1 MMGVFVVDIK
11 PIFLV
16 FLISCQNDAK
26 STVISYIAIEAVT
39 HLSFEFLKQNTSA
52 APLLLTFHFF
62 DRSGGY
68 AKDLVHVLII
78 VHLESDPD
86 TNWFIQYREISD
98 H

>member
-52 APLLLTFHFF
+52 APLLTFRSSNCQLLYTFFVYLFFFFIGLTEKMYDDADAHF
-62 DRSGGY
+62 S
-68 AKDLVHVLII
+68 
-78 VHLESDPD
+78 
-86 TNWFIQYREISD
+86 
-98 H
+98 

>member
-52 APLLLTFHFF
+52 APLLLTFRSSNCQLHFF
-62 DRSGGY
+62 FVY
-68 AKDLVHVLII
+68 FFFFIDLTEKMCDDADAHF
-78 VHLESDPD
+78 S
-86 TNWFIQYREISD
+86 
-98 H
+98 

>member
-1 MMGVFVVDIK
+1 MGVFVVDIK

-52 APLLLTFHFF
+52 APLLLTFRSSNCQLHFF
-62 DRSGGY
+62 VY
-68 AKDLVHVLII
+68 LVFFFIDLTGKMCDDADAHFFIN
-78 VHLESDPD
+78 D
-86 TNWFIQYREISD
+86 TT
-98 H
+98 